1 MDAAISSAA
10 PPIQHSAADRI
21 NGFVT
26 APRMRCTAQEMMIS
40 FGKGKNYPSRRLVT
54 FTHNFNELGNGHSSW
69 SSNRIITPPG
79 FGQSHTGSL
88 RIEVGSGRSP
98 KSTVECWMAFPS
110 LSTTRRKRRF
120 S

>member
-1 MDAAISSAA
+1 MASSRRRDALRGSRKEDLFLKRMSS
-10 PPIQHSAADRI
+10 
-21 NGFVT
+21 
-26 APRMRCTAQEMMIS
+26 
-40 FGKGKNYPSRRLVT
+40 PSRRLVT
-54 FTHNFNELGNGHSSW
+54 FTHNFNELCNGELLW
-69 SSNRIITPPG
+69 RSNRIITPPG

-98 KSTVECWMAFPS
+98 KSIVECWMAFPS